1 MYLNDSALKQVSVTK
16 YLGVYFDQ
24 HLTWD
29 CHVNYVLKRVRRKLY
44 MINCLRPIAPKVLQL
59 LNQAFVLP
67 IFDYCDA
74 IWSPSNA
81 RCICRLERIHSK
93 FLSLLPSSNA
103 SDLNVTLAERQ
114 TYHRAIQVFKILNN
128 FSPTYLQGLF
138 SYTSNVTSHI
148 GRNPHRL
155 YVPGIRTNYGK
166 RSLRYRE
173 TVIWNRLPAVLY
185 DTTTVRQFKSVFCA
199 L

>member
-1 MYLNDSALKQVSVTK
+1 M
-16 YLGVYFDQ
+16 
-24 HLTWD
+24 
-29 CHVNYVLKRVRRKLY
+29 
-44 MINCLRPIAPKVLQL
+44 
-59 LNQAFVLP
+59 
-67 IFDYCDA
+67 
-74 IWSPSNA
+74 
-81 RCICRLERIHSK
+81 
-93 FLSLLPSSNA
+93 
-103 SDLNVTLAERQ
+103 TLAERQ
-114 TYHRAIQVFKILNN
+114 TYHTAIQVFKILHN

-138 SYTSNVTSHI
+138 SYTSNVTGHI

-166 RSLRYRE
+166 RSLRYRG